1 MTRIGQMLRTYR
13 STQRMEQKDLA
24 AEIGISPG
32 QLSRLERGVG
42 KPDGDQVL
50 KIGQWMRQDVD
61 PRPADLVSQA
71 GEAVTA

>member
-1 MTRIGQMLRTYR
+1 MTHAGLMLRAYR
-13 STQRMEQKDLA
+13 LTRRLDQKDLA
-24 AEIGISPG
+24 AEIGISAG

-61 PRPADLVSQA
+61 AAPADLVSQA
-71 GEAVTA
+71 AESAPA